1 MAVQEHDPA
10 KPVGD
15 EIVDQIAQQV
25 EVGPGRGRERA
36 GKVEMMVRVSQLGQG
51 GPDDPVPRP
60 LGNGPHD
67 FFQQHTVGEDWQM
80 PALLLNGGDGHHH
93 RNILSKT
100 AAIAGQLSS

>member
-1 MAVQEHDPA
+1 
-10 KPVGD
+10 
-15 EIVDQIAQQV
+15 
-25 EVGPGRGRERA
+25 
-36 GKVEMMVRVSQLGQG
+36 MMVRVSQLRAG
-51 GPDDPVPRP
+51 GFPDDPVPQP

-67 FFQQHTVGEDWQM
+67 FLQQHTVGEDWQM